1 MARWPFSPCV
11 RGAVSIVLLMPRVL
25 TPPPASRSPS
35 LREESVAEPWSSQEL
50 LGLEPVPEIKVPV
63 LIVSVLAVGLYYLE
77 PQPESQGGVDDIL
90 TYMEDSVFG
99 GRIVQVRLNNL
110 LYLGLKQNCY
120 IAPSTINI
128 VAVESVRLN

>member
-11 RGAVSIVLLMPRVL
+11 RGAVSIVLLVPMVL
-25 TPPPASRSPS
+25 APPPASRSLS
-35 LREESVAEPWSSQEL
+35 LRGGSAAEPWSSREL

-77 PQPESQGGVDDIL
+77 PQPESQGGVDDTL
-90 TYMEDSVFG
+90 TYMENGVFG

-110 LYLGLKQNCY
+110 PYLGLKQNCCT
-120 IAPSTINI
+120 APSTINI
-128 VAVESVRLN
+128 VAVEGVGLN